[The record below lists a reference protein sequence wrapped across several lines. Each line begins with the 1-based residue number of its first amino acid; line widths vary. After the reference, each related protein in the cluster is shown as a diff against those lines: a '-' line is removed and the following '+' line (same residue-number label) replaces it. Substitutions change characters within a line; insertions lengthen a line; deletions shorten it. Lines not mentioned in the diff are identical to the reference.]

1 MALIKCPECSKE
13 VSDIADAC
21 VHCGYPLKKELG
33 LTFEEELELEKTFL
47 DMEAL
52 FEDNDF
58 GDESNSNEEHLCCNK
73 CYSSKLS
80 PIKKGFSAGK
90 AVLGAL
96 TLGAYGILAGSI
108 GSNNIKLFCNSCG
121 NKLKS
126 TEAISLT
133 KSMQKYYKKNML

>member
-1 MALIKCPECSKE
+1 MALINCPECSKE
-13 VSDIADAC
+13 VSDKADAC
-21 VHCGYPLKKELG
+21 VHCGCPLKKEIG
-33 LTFEEELELEKTFL
+33 LTFEEKLELEKAFF
-47 DMEAL
+47 DMEVL
-52 FEDNDF
+52 FEDNSID
-58 GDESNSNEEHLCCNK
+58 DEAISNEEHLCCNK
-73 CYSSKLS
+73 CYSSKLT

-108 GSNNIKLFCNSCG
+108 GSNNVKLFCNSCG